1 MKTNLLYIFIAL
13 LACAVMLGISQAK
26 AETVTFKNKCGDLE
40 IGSPFYWLCYNSTQ
54 GADNAERL
62 SQWKIIKKRLKAKG
76 YKIPAKVVLNDPQ
89 CTREYC
95 DYVGKLTN
103 RALHLPILS
112 GCLRLSTMA
121 AFRAYGG
128 KYE

>member
-1 MKTNLLYIFIAL
+1 MKEIIAL
-13 LACAVMLGISQAK
+13 TLIGIAALFALASLAK
-26 AETVTFKNKCGDLE
+26 AEQITFKNKCGELLHSDPTGFE
-40 IGSPFYWLCYNSTQ
+40 CYNKSQ

-62 SQWKIIKKRLKAKG
+62 AQWKIIKKRLKARG

-95 DYVGKLTN
+95 DYIGKLTN